1 MSSGPMELLR
11 RFGSLFRRRDLDN
24 DLDSELANHVDLAAA
39 DYRKKGMSE
48 EEARRMALLRL
59 GGVEQSKEVH
69 RDARGLPR
77 LEAVL
82 QDARYA
88 FRTLRR
94 DAGFAVFVTLII
106 GLGIGACATVFS
118 VVNSML
124 IRPLPF
130 QDPSQIVWLAN
141 GTDATADMSA
151 RTFQVIPTLELRD
164 RNHSFT
170 DIAGYFAFYGIGD
183 IPFADAR
190 QAERLTGVG
199 VTEKFFS
206 VLGVS
211 PHIGRL
217 FTASECER
225 YGPSVVLLSDAFW
238 ERRFARDPR
247 IIGSTIR
254 LGGKPSTVIGVMP
267 ASFDFGSVF
276 APGTRVD
283 LFFPFPLT
291 RDTDRWGNTLALV
304 GRLKPGAQLASAQ
317 AEADILGSQISDED
331 KRRNSL
337 HPSFSLLSEH
347 VSGQIRPALLIL
359 AGAVLVVMLIV
370 CANVS
375 NLMLARTAARQKEM
389 AIRAALGAGRGRLAR
404 QLFTESL
411 ILTGCGALLGVGLA
425 YGATISIAHLT
436 AFNLPLLNEVR
447 MDARAL
453 GFVALIAVITGL
465 LLGLA
470 PALRISLPRLNASL
484 GRSGA
489 GGSREHAWLRG
500 GLVTAEI
507 AFACVLLVGAGLLVR
522 SFVKVLDTRLGFR
535 PQSAATIRI
544 DPDLSYDTE
553 GRKMAYLND
562 ALRRVRSIPGVQSAG
577 VTDALP
583 LGKNRAW
590 GAGAK
595 GATYKENEYPDAF
608 VRIISDG
615 YFAAMGIPVTRG
627 RDFDERD
634 AAQGNKVIVINESMA
649 HAFWPGENPL
659 GKIIVGDC
667 AKEREVIGVVADVRH
682 MALEKESGNEMY
694 IPMRQCDDRTSWDLV
709 VRANLPIPALGRAV
723 DDALRP
729 IAPDLPKGGMRP
741 LTQLVDR
748 AVSPRRFIVSL
759 LSGFAV
765 FALILASLG
774 IYGLISYSVN
784 RSAPEIGVRMALG
797 ASAFEVQRRI
807 VARTLAL
814 AATGM
819 IAGVLISWIAG
830 RSVGSLLYGVAAADP
845 STFAAAAFVLL
856 AVSAIAGY
864 LPARRA
870 SRIDPMICLRAE

>member
-11 RFGSLFRRRDLDN
+11 RFGALFRGRSLDRE
-24 DLDSELANHVDLAAA
+24 LDSELANHIDLAAA
-39 DYRKKGMSE
+39 DYRKQGMTE
-48 EEARRMALLRL
+48 EEARRTALLKV
-59 GGVEQSKEVH
+59 GGIQQSRETQ
-69 RDARGLPR
+69 RDARGLPT

-106 GLGIGACATVFS
+106 GLGIGASATVFS
-118 VVNSML
+118 VVNSL
-124 IRPLPF
+124 LVRPLPF
-130 QDPSQIVWLAN
+130 HDPSRLVWIAN
-141 GTDATADMSA
+141 GTDGTADMSA
-151 RTFQVIPTLELRD
+151 RTFQVIPMLALRD
-164 RNHSFT
+164 RNRSFT

-183 IPFADAR
+183 IPFTDA
-190 QAERLTGVG
+190 QEPERLTGVR

-211 PHIGRL
+211 PRTGRL
-217 FTASECER
+217 FTAQECTR
-225 YGPSVVLLSDAFW
+225 FGTSVALLSDAFW

-247 IIGSTIR
+247 IVGSTIR
-254 LGGKPSTVIGVMP
+254 LGGKPTTVVGVMP

-283 LFFPFPLT
+283 LFLPFPLT
-291 RDTDRWGNTLALV
+291 PDTDRWGNTLALV
-304 GRLKPGAQLASAQ
+304 GRLKPGAQLATAQ
-317 AEADILGSQISDED
+317 AEADILGKQVTAENP
-331 KRRNSL
+331 RRNPIQ
-337 HPSFSLLSEH
+337 PSFSFLPEH
-347 VSGQIRPALLIL
+347 VSGQIRVALLVL

-375 NLMLARTAARQKEM
+375 NLMLARMAARQKEM

-411 ILTGCGALLGVGLA
+411 LLTGCGALLGVALA
-425 YGATISIAHLT
+425 YGATFGIAHLT

-447 MDARAL
+447 MDGRAI
-453 GFVALIAVITGL
+453 GFVAFIAVITGV

-470 PALRISLPRLNASL
+470 PVLHISLPHLSTSL

-500 GLVTAEI
+500 GLVMAEI

-522 SFVKVLDTRLGFR
+522 SFVNVLDTRLGFR

-544 DPDLSYDTE
+544 DPGSSYGTEERIMTYLS
-553 GRKMAYLND
+553 D
-562 ALRRVRSIPGVQSAG
+562 ALNRVRSIPGVQSAG

-583 LGKNRAW
+583 LGRNRAW
-590 GAGAK
+590 GSAAK
-595 GATYKENEYPDAF
+595 GVDYTPANYPEAF
-608 VRIISDG
+608 VRIISEG
-615 YFAAMGIPVTRG
+615 YFDAMGIPIRRG
-627 RDFDERD
+627 RGFDERD
-634 AAQGNKVIVINESMA
+634 AAKSRQVIVINETMA
-649 HAFWPGENPL
+649 HSLWPGQNPL
-659 GKIIVGDC
+659 GKIILGDC
-667 AKEREVIGVVADVRH
+667 AKEREVVGVVADVRH
-682 MALEKESGNEMY
+682 MALEKDAGNEMY
-694 IPMRQCDDRTSWDLV
+694 IPMRQCDDLSSWDLV
-709 VRANLPIPALGRAV
+709 VRANLPLPELGRAV

-748 AVSPRRFIVSL
+748 AVSPRRFIVTL
-759 LSGFAV
+759 LSGFAG

-807 VARTLAL
+807 VGRTLTL
-814 AATGM
+814 AAVGM
-819 IAGVLISWIAG
+819 IVGVAISWIAG

-845 STFAAAAFVLL
+845 MTFVAAAFVLL